1 MYKNKIKYI
10 ILYIDL
16 CVFVTKHFMFYIIV
30 IKCFMLLLRFMFF
43 HRVHFVNQMH

>member
-16 CVFVTKHFMFYIIV
+16 VMRVCNKTFYVLHNRYKMFYAFTV
-30 IKCFMLLLRFMFF
+30 YMFF
-43 HRVHFVNQMH
+43 HRVHFVS